1 MGSPAELITRAVGL
15 RQTTPEILAASAQ
28 VSRRL
33 LGADSTFADIADT
46 ADNYPMLITDG
57 IRDAR
62 FREITVRPGAGLG
75 GQVLLRG
82 RPHSVADYAR
92 DPTSAGILPMP
103 SATWRGYAGWPACR
117 SMSPI
122 RMGAWP
128 GELARSVRQPL
139 RRMVGSHDG

>member
-33 LGADSTFADIADT
+33 VGADSTFAAIADT

-92 DPTSAGILPMP
+92 DPTISRDFAHAVCDVEGL
-103 SATWRGYAGWPACR
+103 RGMACVPVNGPDSHG
-117 SMSPI
+117 SM
-122 RMGAWP
+122 
-128 GELARSVRQPL
+128 AR
-139 RRMVGSHDG
+139 